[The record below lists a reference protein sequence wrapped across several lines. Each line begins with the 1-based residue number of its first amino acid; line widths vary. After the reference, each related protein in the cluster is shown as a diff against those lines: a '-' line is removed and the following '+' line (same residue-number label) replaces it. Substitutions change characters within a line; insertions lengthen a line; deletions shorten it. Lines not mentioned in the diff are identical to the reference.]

1 MFFEREKGFGITT
14 DKKDKGYSRW
24 AKEKEIKEEL
34 ECVQITQKNSKAAGI
49 PIILNDK
56 EMWVDNGEYHSLVI
70 GATGSGKTQTVILP
84 MVYNLAKATLKT
96 IEQNDNVGMFSI
108 CFDGSEVSEFEKF
121 LNEFKDNATYNKDF
135 NVILLALSKIIDKGA
150 LERFF
155 RNEGRMNDNVKA
167 LAIDSRKLRLYC
179 LRISDQILI
188 LGNGGVKNTRTYQE
202 DSKLSGYVMDLQTFD
217 KVLLK
222 AQKSGKVTIEK
233 NMITDIQS
241 ATFEI

>member
-1 MFFEREKGFGITT
+1 MTT
-14 DKKDKGYSRW
+14 
-24 AKEKEIKEEL
+24 
-34 ECVQITQKNSKAAGI
+34 
-49 PIILNDK
+49 
-56 EMWVDNGEYHSLVI
+56 
-70 GATGSGKTQTVILP
+70 
-84 MVYNLAKATLKT
+84 ATLKT
-96 IEQNDNVGMFSI
+96 IEQNDNVGLFSI
-108 CFDGSEVSEFEKF
+108 CFDGSELSEFEKF

-155 RNEGRMNDNVKA
+155 RNEGKVNDNVKA

-188 LGNGGVKNTRTYQE
+188 LGNGGIKTTRTYEE

-217 KVLLK
+217 KVLLN

-233 NMITDIQS
+233 NMIIDIQS

>member
-1 MFFEREKGFGITT
+1 MLKF
-14 DKKDKGYSRW
+14 
-24 AKEKEIKEEL
+24 A
-34 ECVQITQKNSKAAGI
+34 Q
-49 PIILNDK
+49 K
-56 EMWVDNGEYHSLVI
+56 EM
-70 GATGSGKTQTVILP
+70 
-84 MVYNLAKATLKT
+84 AKKMTTATLKT
-96 IEQNDNVGMFSI
+96 IEQNDNVGLFSI
-108 CFDGSEVSEFEKF
+108 CFDGSELSEFEKF

-155 RNEGRMNDNVKA
+155 RNEGKMNDNVKA

-188 LGNGGVKNTRTYQE
+188 LGNGGIKTTRTYEE

-217 KVLLK
+217 KVLLS

-233 NMITDIQS
+233 NMIIDIQS

>member
-1 MFFEREKGFGITT
+1 M
-14 DKKDKGYSRW
+14 
-24 AKEKEIKEEL
+24 
-34 ECVQITQKNSKAAGI
+34 
-49 PIILNDK
+49 
-56 EMWVDNGEYHSLVI
+56 
-70 GATGSGKTQTVILP
+70 AT
-84 MVYNLAKATLKT
+84 ATLKT

-179 LRISDQILI
+179 LRISDHILI
-188 LGNGGVKNTRTYQE
+188 LGNGGVKTTRTYQE

-241 ATFEI
+241 VTFEI

>member
-1 MFFEREKGFGITT
+1 MTSI
-14 DKKDKGYSRW
+14 S
-24 AKEKEIKEEL
+24 
-34 ECVQITQKNSKAAGI
+34 
-49 PIILNDK
+49 
-56 EMWVDNGEYHSLVI
+56 
-70 GATGSGKTQTVILP
+70 
-84 MVYNLAKATLKT
+84 LKT

-108 CFDGSEVSEFEKF
+108 CFDGNEESEFEKF

-135 NVILLALSKIIDKGA
+135 NVILLALSKIIEKGA

-155 RNEGRMNDNVKA
+155 RNEGKMNDSVKA

-188 LGNGGVKNTRTYQE
+188 LGNGGVKTTRTYQE
-202 DSKLSGYVMDLQTFD
+202 NEQLSGYVMDLQTFD
-217 KVLLK
+217 KVLIK
-222 AQKSGKVTIEK
+222 AQKAGRVTIEK

>member
-1 MFFEREKGFGITT
+1 MWECFPSALTAM
-14 DKKDKGYSRW
+14 KK
-24 AKEKEIKEEL
+24 A
-34 ECVQITQKNSKAAGI
+34 
-49 PIILNDK
+49 
-56 EMWVDNGEYHSLVI
+56 
-70 GATGSGKTQTVILP
+70 
-84 MVYNLAKATLKT
+84 
-96 IEQNDNVGMFSI
+96 
-108 CFDGSEVSEFEKF
+108 KF

-135 NVILLALSKIIDKGA
+135 NTILLALSKIIDKGA

-155 RNEGRMNDNVKA
+155 RNEGKMNDNVKA

-179 LRISDQILI
+179 LRISDHILI
-188 LGNGGVKNTRTYQE
+188 LGNGGVKTTRTYQE
-202 DSKLSGYVMDLQTFD
+202 NEKLSGYVMDLQTFD

>member
-1 MFFEREKGFGITT
+1 MNLEYSAMTT
-14 DKKDKGYSRW
+14 
-24 AKEKEIKEEL
+24 
-34 ECVQITQKNSKAAGI
+34 V
-49 PIILNDK
+49 
-56 EMWVDNGEYHSLVI
+56 
-70 GATGSGKTQTVILP
+70 TV
-84 MVYNLAKATLKT
+84 KT

-108 CFDGSEVSEFEKF
+108 CFDGSDVSEFEKF

-188 LGNGGVKNTRTYQE
+188 LGNGGVKSTRTYQE
-202 DSKLSGYVMDLQTFD
+202 NEKLSGYVMDLQAFD
-217 KVLLK
+217 KVLAK
-222 AQKSGKVTIEK
+222 AQESGKVTIEK
-233 NMITDIQS
+233 NMITDIQG
-241 ATFEI
+241 ATFEL

>member
-1 MFFEREKGFGITT
+1 MNNA
-14 DKKDKGYSRW
+14 KDKYLS
-24 AKEKEIKEEL
+24 L
-34 ECVQITQKNSKAAGI
+34 LC
-49 PIILNDK
+49 ILTLTT
-56 EMWVDNGEYHSLVI
+56 MTSI
-70 GATGSGKTQTVILP
+70 S
-84 MVYNLAKATLKT
+84 LKT

-108 CFDGSEVSEFEKF
+108 CFDGNEESEFEKF

-155 RNEGRMNDNVKA
+155 RNEGKMNDSVKA

-188 LGNGGVKNTRTYQE
+188 LGNGGVKTTRTYQE
-202 DSKLSGYVMDLQTFD
+202 NEQLSGYVMDLQTFD
-217 KVLLK
+217 KVLIK
-222 AQKSGKVTIEK
+222 AQKAGRVTIEK

>member
-1 MFFEREKGFGITT
+1 MTSI
-14 DKKDKGYSRW
+14 S
-24 AKEKEIKEEL
+24 
-34 ECVQITQKNSKAAGI
+34 
-49 PIILNDK
+49 
-56 EMWVDNGEYHSLVI
+56 
-70 GATGSGKTQTVILP
+70 
-84 MVYNLAKATLKT
+84 LKT

-108 CFDGSEVSEFEKF
+108 CFDGNEESEFEKF

-155 RNEGRMNDNVKA
+155 RNEGKMNDSVKA

-188 LGNGGVKNTRTYQE
+188 LGNGGVKTTRTYQE
-202 DSKLSGYVMDLQTFD
+202 NEQLSGYVMDLQTFD
-217 KVLLK
+217 KVLIK
-222 AQKSGKVTIEK
+222 AQKAGSVTIEK

>member
-1 MFFEREKGFGITT
+1 
-14 DKKDKGYSRW
+14 
-24 AKEKEIKEEL
+24 
-34 ECVQITQKNSKAAGI
+34 
-49 PIILNDK
+49 
-56 EMWVDNGEYHSLVI
+56 
-70 GATGSGKTQTVILP
+70 
-84 MVYNLAKATLKT
+84 
-96 IEQNDNVGMFSI
+96 MFSI
-108 CFDGSEVSEFEKF
+108 CFDGGEESEFEKF

-135 NVILLALSKIIDKGA
+135 NVILLALSKIIDKVA

-167 LAIDSRKLRLYC
+167 LAIDARKLRLYC

-188 LGNGGVKNTRTYQE
+188 VGNGGVKTTRTYQE

-217 KVLLK
+217 KVLIK

>member
-1 MFFEREKGFGITT
+1 MASI
-14 DKKDKGYSRW
+14 S
-24 AKEKEIKEEL
+24 
-34 ECVQITQKNSKAAGI
+34 
-49 PIILNDK
+49 
-56 EMWVDNGEYHSLVI
+56 
-70 GATGSGKTQTVILP
+70 
-84 MVYNLAKATLKT
+84 LKT

-108 CFDGSEVSEFEKF
+108 CFDGNEESEFEKF

-155 RNEGRMNDNVKA
+155 RNEGKMNDSVKA

-188 LGNGGVKNTRTYQE
+188 LGNGGVKTTRTYQE
-202 DSKLSGYVMDLQTFD
+202 NEQLSGYVMDLQTFD
-217 KVLLK
+217 KVLIK
-222 AQKSGKVTIEK
+222 AQKAGKVTIEK

>member
-1 MFFEREKGFGITT
+1 M
-14 DKKDKGYSRW
+14 
-24 AKEKEIKEEL
+24 
-34 ECVQITQKNSKAAGI
+34 
-49 PIILNDK
+49 
-56 EMWVDNGEYHSLVI
+56 
-70 GATGSGKTQTVILP
+70 ATAI
-84 MVYNLAKATLKT
+84 LKT

-233 NMITDIQS
+233 NMITDIRS

>member
-1 MFFEREKGFGITT
+1 MTT
-14 DKKDKGYSRW
+14 
-24 AKEKEIKEEL
+24 
-34 ECVQITQKNSKAAGI
+34 T
-49 PIILNDK
+49 
-56 EMWVDNGEYHSLVI
+56 
-70 GATGSGKTQTVILP
+70 
-84 MVYNLAKATLKT
+84 TLKI

-108 CFDGSEVSEFEKF
+108 CFDGHDLSEFEKF

-150 LERFF
+150 LGRFF

-188 LGNGGVKNTRTYQE
+188 LGNGGVKTTRTYQE

-217 KVLLK
+217 KVLLN
-222 AQKSGKVTIEK
+222 AQKSGKITIEK
-233 NMITDIQS
+233 NMITDIQRV
-241 ATFEI
+241 TFEI

>member
-1 MFFEREKGFGITT
+1 
-14 DKKDKGYSRW
+14 
-24 AKEKEIKEEL
+24 
-34 ECVQITQKNSKAAGI
+34 
-49 PIILNDK
+49 
-56 EMWVDNGEYHSLVI
+56 
-70 GATGSGKTQTVILP
+70 
-84 MVYNLAKATLKT
+84 
-96 IEQNDNVGMFSI
+96 MFSI
-108 CFDGSEVSEFEKF
+108 CFDGGEESEFEKF

-167 LAIDSRKLRLYC
+167 LAIDARKLRLYC
-179 LRISDQILI
+179 SRISDQILI
-188 LGNGGVKNTRTYQE
+188 LGNGGVKTTRTYQE

-217 KVLLK
+217 KVLIK

>member
-1 MFFEREKGFGITT
+1 
-14 DKKDKGYSRW
+14 
-24 AKEKEIKEEL
+24 
-34 ECVQITQKNSKAAGI
+34 
-49 PIILNDK
+49 
-56 EMWVDNGEYHSLVI
+56 
-70 GATGSGKTQTVILP
+70 
-84 MVYNLAKATLKT
+84 
-96 IEQNDNVGMFSI
+96 MFSI
-108 CFDGSEVSEFEKF
+108 CFDGGEESEFEKF

-167 LAIDSRKLRLYC
+167 LAIDARKLRLYC

-188 LGNGGVKNTRTYQE
+188 LGNGGVKTTRTYQE

-217 KVLLK
+217 KVLIK
-222 AQKSGKVTIEK
+222 AQKFGKVTLEK

>member
-1 MFFEREKGFGITT
+1 MASI
-14 DKKDKGYSRW
+14 S
-24 AKEKEIKEEL
+24 
-34 ECVQITQKNSKAAGI
+34 
-49 PIILNDK
+49 
-56 EMWVDNGEYHSLVI
+56 
-70 GATGSGKTQTVILP
+70 
-84 MVYNLAKATLKT
+84 LKT

-108 CFDGSEVSEFEKF
+108 CFDGNEESEFEKF

-155 RNEGRMNDNVKA
+155 RNEGKMNDSVKA

-188 LGNGGVKNTRTYQE
+188 LGNGGVKTTRTYQE
-202 DSKLSGYVMDLQTFD
+202 NEQLSGYVMDLQTFD
-217 KVLLK
+217 KVLIK
-222 AQKSGKVTIEK
+222 AQKAGKVTIEK
-233 NMITDIQS
+233 NMITNIQS

>member
-1 MFFEREKGFGITT
+1 M
-14 DKKDKGYSRW
+14 
-24 AKEKEIKEEL
+24 
-34 ECVQITQKNSKAAGI
+34 
-49 PIILNDK
+49 
-56 EMWVDNGEYHSLVI
+56 
-70 GATGSGKTQTVILP
+70 
-84 MVYNLAKATLKT
+84 AKATLKT

-135 NVILLALSKIIDKGA
+135 NIILLALSKIIDKGA

-155 RNEGRMNDNVKA
+155 RTEGRMNDNVKA